1 MAKDHHEAVY
11 ALVVYV
17 MPLAGEVS
25 PAYPW
30 AHRRDPETPAESF
43 PGVVYRH
50 VRKWLTYVL
59 RPLTAPMLT
68 LQHIVIRLQMVL
80 SDVRRQVLSHY
91 RVQGYGEISV
101 LLAVQDLKIATFE
114 IDVFDAQ
121 CGYFSG
127 AKGF

>member
-1 MAKDHHEAVY
+1 
-11 ALVVYV
+11 
-17 MPLAGEVS
+17 
-25 PAYPW
+25 
-30 AHRRDPETPAESF
+30 
-43 PGVVYRH
+43 
-50 VRKWLTYVL
+50 
-59 RPLTAPMLT
+59 
-68 LQHIVIRLQMVL
+68 
-80 SDVRRQVLSHY
+80 VLSHY